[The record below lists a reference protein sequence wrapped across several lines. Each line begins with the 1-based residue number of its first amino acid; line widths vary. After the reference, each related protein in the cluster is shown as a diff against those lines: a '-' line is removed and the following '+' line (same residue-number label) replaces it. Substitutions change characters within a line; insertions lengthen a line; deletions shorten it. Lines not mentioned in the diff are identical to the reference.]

1 MYHLYVIRADHR
13 ERMMS
18 HLKSAGIDTALH
30 YPIPL
35 HLQKAYAALN
45 YAPGDFP
52 VAERVSAEIIS
63 LPMFPQLTA
72 QQQARVA
79 AEIEA
84 FVAQAPRKRTESEI
98 SLLETATRT
107 A

>member
-1 MYHLYVIRADHR
+1 
-13 ERMMS
+13 
-18 HLKSAGIDTALH
+18 
-30 YPIPL
+30 
-35 HLQKAYAALN
+35 
-45 YAPGDFP
+45 
-52 VAERVSAEIIS
+52 
-63 LPMFPQLTA
+63 MFPQLTA